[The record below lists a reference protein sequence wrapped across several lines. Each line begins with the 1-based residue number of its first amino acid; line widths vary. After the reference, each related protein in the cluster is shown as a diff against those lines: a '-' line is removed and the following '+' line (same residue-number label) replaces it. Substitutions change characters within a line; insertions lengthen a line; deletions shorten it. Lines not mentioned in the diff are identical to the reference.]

1 MLSMLKSSSNSLTA
15 RLETLRIAY
24 NKRLK
29 IDFQELA
36 TLVERLAEDP
46 FNTDYLKKLHSCFHK
61 MAGSA
66 GTFGFQQLG
75 RKVREY
81 ECLLSEALKAPEPL
95 QETFPFA
102 DWLEH
107 LQSAIKADQKSNS
120 SVGIETRQS
129 SLSLQEPLI
138 WLVERDAILQQYLTH
153 QLQSFGFSVKSF
165 SDALHLVDN
174 PSKLPDCILVDHHGS
189 QAEALLSDPVLFW
202 QECFKTTDCPI
213 LFMGAEESFTAR
225 LNALRSG
232 GQGYFVKPLDMI
244 KLTSFLA
251 QLIKPEKAEP
261 ERLLIVEDD
270 QDLARHCQ
278 SYLEQAGMQVVC
290 LDHPQALFETVSN
303 FNPDLILMDLW
314 LPDVSGAEMASLLR
328 QVDRWAHMP
337 VIYLSAESNVDLRH
351 QALLMGGDAFVE
363 KPLDMEFLV
372 RLCQDRV
379 RRARQLKQTQNQD
392 SLTGL
397 LKHASIKEALQNHW
411 EYVQRQP
418 QVFSVVM
425 LDIDHFK
432 SVNDTYGHAVGDLVI
447 SAVGTLLRQRFRN
460 TDKLGRYGGEEFT
473 LVLID
478 CTAENA
484 FNMVNAMREAFAA
497 IQFSANGQNFSCTL
511 SAGVVDNHLFPDDSP
526 EALLE
531 RADNA
536 LYNAKHTGRN
546 RTCLATD

>member
-1 MLSMLKSSSNSLTA
+1 MIKASSNSLTA

-29 IDFQELA
+29 IDFEELA
-36 TLVERLAEDP
+36 ILVDRLTEDSSNAE
-46 FNTDYLKKLHSCFHK
+46 YLKKLHSCFHK

-75 RKVREY
+75 HKVREY
-81 ECLLSEALKAPEPL
+81 EYFLAEALKKPQAL
-95 QETFPFA
+95 QVTFPFA

-107 LQSAIKADQKSNS
+107 LRNAALADEKCNS
-120 SVGIETRQS
+120 SVGIETNQS
-129 SLSLQEPLI
+129 YSAIAKPLI
-138 WLVERDAILQQYLTH
+138 WLVERDAILQEYLTH

-165 SDALHLVDN
+165 HDALQIEN
-174 PSKLPDCILVDHHGS
+174 GTEKLPDCILVDHHGS
-189 QAEALLSDPVLFW
+189 QAETLFSDPVLFW
-202 QECFKTTDCPI
+202 QECFKLVDCPI

-251 QLIKPEKAEP
+251 QLIKPEKVEP

-270 QDLARHCQ
+270 QELARHCQ

-337 VIYLSAESNVDLRH
+337 VIYLSAESNVHLRH

-447 SAVGTLLRQRFRN
+447 AAVGTLLRQRFRN

-484 FNMVNAMREAFAA
+484 MSMVNALREAFAT
-497 IQFSANGQNFSCTL
+497 IQFTVNGQHFSCTL

-536 LYNAKHTGRN
+536 LYKAKHTGRN
-546 RTCLATD
+546 RVCLAIE